1 VAPERPVLTAETL
14 PLAQAQLAQCRERQ
28 QALEESGRE
37 SLTLTD
43 PDSRRLRKV
52 GVGYNGQIAV
62 DSLHHLIVA
71 AEIVDAGS
79 DYQQLLPM
87 AQAAREA
94 LELPADEILP
104 LTADGGFYD
113 RQMLYATAQAG
124 FETYVPR
131 PKQKG
136 AESATE
142 GPGTGAYAKS
152 AFRYDAVSDTYTCPQ
167 GQRLAQTRT
176 AEKRGL
182 KLHYYSHAAA
192 CAACPVRAR
201 CSKGAAREVERW
213 EHEAFLEQL
222 EARQQAH
229 PEMMVRRKALVEHPF
244 GTIKFWNH
252 QSAFLTRGF
261 GGVQTEF
268 LLSALAYNL
277 KRLLKLVALPEL
289 LRRLE
294 TRSQPRTAATAS
306 GAAGAPTAS
315 AAAGLAPKGRRSLLQ
330 SLTSAARRL
339 FWPRSF
345 FWRDLARRMAWRPS
359 QLAALA

>member
-43 PDSRRLRKV
+43 SDSRRLRKV

-62 DSLHHLIVA
+62 DSQHHLIVA

-87 AQAAREA
+87 AEAARAA
-94 LELPADEILP
+94 LELPGDKILP
-104 LTADGGFYD
+104 LTADGGYYD

-152 AFRYDAVSDTYTCPQ
+152 AFRYDALSDTYTCPQ

-176 AEKRGL
+176 GEKRGL

-192 CAACPVRAR
+192 CAACPMRAR

-294 TRSQPRTAATAS
+294 TRAQPRTAAT
-306 GAAGAPTAS
+306 AAGAPTAS
-315 AAAGLAPKGRRSLLQ
+315 AAAGRAPKGRRSLLQ
-330 SLTSAARRL
+330 SLISAARRL
-339 FWPRSF
+339 FWPGSF

-359 QLAALA
+359 PLAALA